1 MNLLITHIIR
11 FFSILIIQVL
21 ILNQIEIGYG
31 IQLMVYPL
39 FIFLLPVEL
48 NIISL
53 LSISFILGISI
64 DSFCNT
70 YGIHTSAL
78 LSFAYLKPIIFKLF
92 VPRDGYD
99 PILETNIFTLGFRW
113 FIKCFGT
120 LLFIHHLWF
129 FVVEILKISEL
140 LFVLQK
146 TFLGLPI
153 SFLICLLLQFL
164 FIKKSN
170 EI

>member
-1 MNLLITHIIR
+1 MNLLIIHSIR
-11 FFSILIIQVL
+11 FFAILIIQAL
-21 ILNQIEIGYG
+21 ILNQIEIGSG

-48 NIISL
+48 SIIYL
-53 LSISFILGISI
+53 LSISFILGLSI
-64 DSFCNT
+64 DSICNT

-78 LSFAYLKPIIFKLF
+78 LSFAYLRPIIFKLF
-92 VPRDGYD
+92 IPRDGYD
-99 PILETNIFTLGFRW
+99 PIVETNIFTLGFRW

-129 FVVEILKISEL
+129 FLVEIFKINEL
-140 LFVLQK
+140 FFVLQK
-146 TFLGLPI
+146 VFLSIPI
-153 SFLICLLLQFL
+153 SFLLCILLQFL

>member
-1 MNLLITHIIR
+1 MNLLITHRIR
-11 FFSILIIQVL
+11 FFAILIIQAL
-21 ILNQIEIGYG
+21 ILNQIEIGSG

-48 NIISL
+48 SIIYL
-53 LSISFILGISI
+53 LSISFILGVSI
-64 DSFCNT
+64 DSICNT
-70 YGIHTSAL
+70 YGLHSSAL

-92 VPRDGYD
+92 IPRDGYD
-99 PILETNIFTLGFRW
+99 PIVEANVFTLGGRW

-129 FVVEILKISEL
+129 FFFEIFKINEL
-140 LFVLQK
+140 FFVLQK
-146 TFLGLPI
+146 VFLSIPI
-153 SFLICLLLQFL
+153 SFLVCVLLQFL

-170 EI
+170 EL